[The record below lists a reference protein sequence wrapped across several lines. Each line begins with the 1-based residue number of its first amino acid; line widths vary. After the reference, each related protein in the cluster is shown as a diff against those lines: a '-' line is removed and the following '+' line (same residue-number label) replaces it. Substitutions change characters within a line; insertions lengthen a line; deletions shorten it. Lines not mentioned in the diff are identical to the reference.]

1 MNKIWLVARREYWF
15 NLRRRSFLFA
25 VFGVP
30 LFTFIIWFL
39 IFAVVTN
46 SENDL
51 SKVGKVGYVDQAGVL
66 VNPIFPTDTPDLYIA
81 YPDAAAARQALD
93 DKTVGAYFTLPSDYM
108 QTGSVEIY
116 SYNSIPSALEDNLNA
131 FLLGNLSRDV
141 QGAPVQRIEEPVNL
155 SIHVNDSGRDITEAN
170 FPALFFIP
178 LIFAFVFLMSSQTT
192 SGFLMN
198 GIVEEKTNRIM
209 EILITSVTPMQMLL
223 GKIIGL
229 GTLGLTQLVVW
240 GVAGGLLLKFG
251 QAAPLLNGLSF
262 PTDLAIAFIIY
273 FILSY
278 FLLASLMAGLG
289 AVAGSEQESRQYSG
303 IISLLFVIPFF
314 FISTFI
320 DDPNGNLPIA
330 LTLIPFT
337 APMTALLRLG
347 LTAVPAWQ
355 IIASLLILLVTS
367 ALVVWGSARVFRWG
381 LLLYG
386 KRVTPR
392 ELWRVVRSSPSTATV
407 VAHADEKGV

>member
-1 MNKIWLVARREYWF
+1 MNKMWLVARHEYWF

-30 LFTFIIWFL
+30 LFTFFAWFVV
-39 IFAVVTN
+39 FAVISSN
-46 SENDL
+46 ENDL
-51 SKVGKVGYVDQAGVL
+51 SKFGKVGYVDQAGVL
-66 VNPIFPTDTPDLYIA
+66 VNPVFPTDTPDLYVS
-81 YPDAAAARQALD
+81 YLDDASARQALD
-93 DKTVGAYFTLPSDYM
+93 DKAVGAYFILPSDYM
-108 QTGSVEIY
+108 KTGSVEIY
-116 SYNSIPSALEDNLNA
+116 SYSSIPSALEDNLNT
-131 FLLGNLSRDV
+131 FLLGNLSRQL
-141 QGAPVQRIEEPVNL
+141 QGASVQRIEQPVNL
-155 SIHVNDSGRDITEAN
+155 TIHVSDSGRDITEAN

-178 LIFAFVFLMSSQTT
+178 LIFAMVFLMSSQTT

-209 EILITSVTPMQMLL
+209 EILITSITPMQMLL

-229 GTLGLTQLVVW
+229 GALGLTQMVVW
-240 GVAGGLLLKFG
+240 GVAGGVLIKFG
-251 QAAPLLNGLSF
+251 QTVPLLNGLSF
-262 PTDLAIAFIIY
+262 PTDLAIAFVVY
-273 FILSY
+273 FVLSY

-314 FISTFI
+314 FITTFI
-320 DDPNGNLPIA
+320 NDPNGSLPVA

-347 LTAVPAWQ
+347 LAAVPAWQ

-367 ALVVWGSARVFRWG
+367 VIVVWASARVFRWG

-386 KRVTPR
+386 KRPTPR
-392 ELWRVVRSSPSTATV
+392 ELWRVVRSSPRAATV

>member
-30 LFTFIIWFL
+30 LFTFVVWFVV
-39 IFAVVTN
+39 FAVISGN
-46 SENDL
+46 ENDL
-51 SKVGKVGYVDQAGVL
+51 SKFGKVGYVDQSGVL
-66 VNPIFPTDTPDLYIA
+66 ANPIIPTDTPDLYMA
-81 YPDAAAARQALD
+81 YADEPTARKALD
-93 DKTVGAYFTLPSDYM
+93 DSAIGAYFKLPQDYM
-108 QTGSVEIY
+108 KSGKVEIY
-116 SYNSIPSALEDNLNA
+116 SYNSIPSILNDDINS
-131 FLLGNLSRDV
+131 FLLANLSRQLQSASLD
-141 QGAPVQRIEEPVNL
+141 RIENPVTLN
-155 SIHVNDSGRDITEAN
+155 IHINDSGRDLTEAN

-178 LIFAFVFLMSSQTT
+178 LIFAMLFIMSSGTT

-209 EILITSVTPMQMLL
+209 EVLITSLTPMQMLL

-229 GTLGLTQLVVW
+229 GALGLTQLIVW
-240 GVAGGLLLKFG
+240 GVAGGLLIRFG

-262 PTDLAIAFIIY
+262 PTDLMIVFVVY

-289 AVAGSEQESRQYSG
+289 AIAGSEQESRQYSG
-303 IISLLFVIPFF
+303 VISLLFVIPFF
-314 FISTFI
+314 FIETFI
-320 DDPNGNLPIA
+320 TDPNGSLPVA

-347 LTAVPAWQ
+347 LAAVPAWQ
-355 IIASLLILLVTS
+355 IIASLIILLFTS
-367 ALVVWGSARVFRWG
+367 AVIVWSSARVFRWG

-386 KRVTPR
+386 KRPTPR
-392 ELWRVVRSSPSTATV
+392 ELWHVIRSSPRTATV
-407 VAHADEKGV
+407 AAHADEKGV